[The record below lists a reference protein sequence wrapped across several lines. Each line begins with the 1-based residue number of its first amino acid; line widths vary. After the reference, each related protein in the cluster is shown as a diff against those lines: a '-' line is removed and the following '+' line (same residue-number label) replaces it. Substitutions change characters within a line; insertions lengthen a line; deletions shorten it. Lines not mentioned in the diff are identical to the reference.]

1 MNFIISKKAT
11 GPCDKCDG
19 QGTMRVT
26 DTVRTKVGYR
36 HSLTSVNHMFGLFFS
51 NDRCAVSIAFCSKL
65 SLLCFVAD
73 VIYLGKF
80 INLAL
85 AF

>member
-36 HSLTSVNHMFGLFFS
+36 HSLTSVNHMCGLFFS
-51 NDRCAVSIAFCSKL
+51 NDRYAS
-65 SLLCFVAD
+65 SLLLFAQN
-73 VIYLGKF
+73 YLCSV
-80 INLAL
+80 LWL
-85 AF
+85 M